1 MATTKPA
8 QITESTPTIVTATEL
23 AKNLSDIL
31 NRVKYKGEH
40 FEVRRN
46 GEVIARIDPPP
57 AEKVVTFGDFLDFLR
72 HGPRP
77 DDQFADDLEA
87 VLAELPKIDWADY
100 PEWPD

>member
-1 MATTKPA
+1 MVATKPA
-8 QITESTPTIVTATEL
+8 PATDSPTIVTATEL

-31 NRVKYKGEH
+31 SRVKYKGER

-46 GEVIARIDPPP
+46 GEVVALLGPQA
-57 AEKVVTFGDFLDFLR
+57 AEKVATFGDFLDFMR
-72 HGPRP
+72 DGPRP

-87 VLAELPKIDWADY
+87 VLAELPKIDFSEY